1 MVLEMYLIIEY
12 HQLMCWAHMK
22 RKIDNR
28 VCHIDDKLIGKEI
41 IDDIKMLHL
50 SNSTAVFKLAY
61 TLFKKKWNMNNKQTN
76 QSILDF
82 LNYFDNEWIKSND
95 G

>member
-1 MVLEMYLIIEY
+1 MYFIIEY
-12 HQLMCWAHMK
+12 NQLMCWAQMK
-22 RKIDNR
+22 RKIDDR
-28 VCHIDDKLIGKEI
+28 VCHIDDIEI
-41 IDDIKMLHL
+41 LYL
-50 SNSTAVFKLAY
+50 SNSMEVFKLAF
-61 TLFKKKWNMNNKQTN
+61 TLFKKKRNMNKKQAN

>member
-1 MVLEMYLIIEY
+1 MYLIIEY
-12 HQLMCWAHMK
+12 NQIMCWAHMK

-28 VCHIDDKLIGKEI
+28 VCHIDDIEI
-41 IDDIKMLHL
+41 VYL
-50 SNSTAVFKLAY
+50 SNSMEVFKLAF
-61 TLFKKKWNMNNKQTN
+61 TLFKKKRNMNKKQAN

-82 LNYFDNEWIKSND
+82 LNYFDNEWIQAND

>member
-1 MVLEMYLIIEY
+1 
-12 HQLMCWAHMK
+12 MK

-28 VCHIDDKLIGKEI
+28 VCHIDDIEI
-41 IDDIKMLHL
+41 FYL
-50 SNSTAVFKLAY
+50 SNSMEVFKLAF
-61 TLFKKKWNMNNKQTN
+61 TLFKKKRNMNKKQAN